1 MSLSSTVPVPAQIR
15 QCCPP
20 GPLLA
25 FSAAM
30 STATLPKGAA
40 AAAATAAATNLGNVV
55 LPNEI
60 LHAIFDHL
68 PQHALTRIVLVSH
81 RWRANAERLL
91 YSSIVINEVLPRSST
106 PELRGARA
114 MPTVPA
120 VTLRCCETLSS
131 YPHLAEYVR
140 RFHVRWQTDAVESPA
155 LLLLIAQNIA
165 RSLVPTL
172 RHLDSLELSFGL
184 LAAPLLP
191 TATSSFLPPFRLP
204 DLRSL
209 ALHGIGEPPE
219 HVLRNHPALLHL
231 KLGDYRRPLRLLP
244 TDVPRLRSF
253 RGHPATAASVLPGRP
268 IEALGL
274 VGLDPATESDFARIA
289 AGSRPV
295 RSLDLSG
302 ASVTP
307 TVLRNVSR
315 HLSHVEWLKV
325 RLALR
330 HTLHYALNGIVRSFP
345 VPPFPPS
352 QRGGGGA
359 KCIPVLNKRVQRLL
373 TALTTVLSDFCNLRD
388 LDLSRTNAVH
398 YYADQNAVEE
408 QRLCVA
414 WMRAC
419 PSLRRVVFPSRTEWS
434 FSEGGTWT
442 CKCSD
447 SLARLLFRC
456 VARIDDQ
463 CPLMITSA

>member
-1 MSLSSTVPVPAQIR
+1 MAPSRPELALLLYSFALCCAMSLSSTVPMPAQIY
-15 QCCPP
+15 QCYHP

-30 STATLPKGAA
+30 SMSTVTLPKP
-40 AAAATAAATNLGNVV
+40 TND

-60 LHAIFDHL
+60 LHAIFDRL
-68 PQHALTRIVLVSH
+68 SQHALTRIVLVSH

-91 YSSIVINEVLPRSST
+91 YSSVVINEVLPRSST
-106 PELRGARA
+106 PGLKGAHV
-114 MPTVPA
+114 MPSVPA
-120 VTLRCCETLSS
+120 ITLRCCETLSS

-165 RSLVPTL
+165 KSLVPTL

-184 LAAPLLP
+184 ADYVVHDFISAPSMP
-191 TATSSFLPPFRLP
+191 TAPPSSFLLPFRLP

-219 HVLRNHPALLHL
+219 PVLRNHPALLHL
-231 KLGDYRRPLRLLP
+231 KLGDYPRPLRLLP
-244 TDVPRLRSF
+244 TDVPSLRSF

-274 VGLDPATESDFARIA
+274 VGLDPATEPDLARIA

-302 ASVTP
+302 TSVTP
-307 TVLRNVSR
+307 TVLRSVSR

-330 HTLHYALNGIVRSFP
+330 HTLHYALSGIVRSIL
-345 VPPFPPS
+345 PFP
-352 QRGGGGA
+352 RGG
-359 KCIPVLNKRVQRLL
+359 KVYTYFIDKRFYRG
-373 TALTTVLSDFCNLRD
+373 F
-388 LDLSRTNAVH
+388 
-398 YYADQNAVEE
+398 
-408 QRLCVA
+408 
-414 WMRAC
+414 
-419 PSLRRVVFPSRTEWS
+419 
-434 FSEGGTWT
+434 
-442 CKCSD
+442 
-447 SLARLLFRC
+447 
-456 VARIDDQ
+456 
-463 CPLMITSA
+463 

>member
-1 MSLSSTVPVPAQIR
+1 MSMSPK
-15 QCCPP
+15 
-20 GPLLA
+20 
-25 FSAAM
+25 AAT
-30 STATLPKGAA
+30 TAT
-40 AAAATAAATNLGNVV
+40 TNLGNV

-68 PQHALTRIVLVSH
+68 PQPALTCIVLVSH

-91 YSSIVINEVLPRSST
+91 YSSIVINEVLPSSSIM
-106 PELRGARA
+106 ELKGVHS
-114 MPTVPA
+114 MPAVPT

-165 RSLVPTL
+165 KSLVPTF

-184 LAAPLLP
+184 ASYLVPALVVAPRIPAA
-191 TATSSFLPPFRLP
+191 FLPPFRLP

-219 HVLRNHPALLHL
+219 PVLRNHPALLHL
-231 KLGDYRRPLRLLP
+231 KLADYPRPLRLLP

-268 IEALGL
+268 VEALGL
-274 VGLDPATESDFARIA
+274 VGLDPATEADLARIA
-289 AGSRPV
+289 AGSRV

-307 TVLRNVSR
+307 TVLRSVSR

-330 HTLHYALNGIVRSFP
+330 HTLHYALSGIVRSLS
-345 VPPFPPS
+345 PFL
-352 QRGGGGA
+352 QRRIRGCA
-359 KCIPVLNKRVQRLL
+359 K
-373 TALTTVLSDFCNLRD
+373 F
-388 LDLSRTNAVH
+388 
-398 YYADQNAVEE
+398 
-408 QRLCVA
+408 
-414 WMRAC
+414 
-419 PSLRRVVFPSRTEWS
+419 
-434 FSEGGTWT
+434 
-442 CKCSD
+442 
-447 SLARLLFRC
+447 
-456 VARIDDQ
+456 IDK
-463 CPLMITSA
+463 

>member
-1 MSLSSTVPVPAQIR
+1 MSLP
-15 QCCPP
+15 
-20 GPLLA
+20 
-25 FSAAM
+25 
-30 STATLPKGAA
+30 
-40 AAAATAAATNLGNVV
+40 ATAVTNLGNL

-68 PQHALTRIVLVSH
+68 SQHALTRIVLVSH

-106 PELRGARA
+106 PELKGAHA
-114 MPTVPA
+114 VPSVPA
-120 VTLRCCETLSS
+120 ITLRCCETLFS

-165 RSLVPTL
+165 KSLVPTL

-184 LAAPLLP
+184 LAAPPLP
-191 TATSSFLPPFRLP
+191 AAPTSFLPPSRHP
-204 DLRSL
+204 GLRSL

-219 HVLRNHPALLHL
+219 PVLRNHPALLHL
-231 KLGDYRRPLRLLP
+231 KLGDYRRPLHLLP

-302 ASVTP
+302 TSVTP

-325 RLALR
+325 RLAFR
-330 HTLHYALNGIVRSFP
+330 HTLHYALNGM
-345 VPPFPPS
+345 
-352 QRGGGGA
+352 
-359 KCIPVLNKRVQRLL
+359 RLL
-373 TALTTVLSDFCNLRD
+373 TALTTVLSNFGNLRD
-388 LDLSRTNAVH
+388 LDLSPTNAVH

-408 QRLCVA
+408 QRLCIA
-414 WMRAC
+414 WTRAC
-419 PSLRRVVFPSRTEWS
+419 PSLRRIIFPSRTEWS
-434 FSEGGTWT
+434 LSEGGTWA
-442 CKCSD
+442 CKYSD

-456 VARIDDQ
+456 VPRIDDQ
-463 CPLMITSA
+463 PADDNICINTSL

>member
-1 MSLSSTVPVPAQIR
+1 MPT
-15 QCCPP
+15 
-20 GPLLA
+20 
-25 FSAAM
+25 
-30 STATLPKGAA
+30 TTLPKAT
-40 AAAATAAATNLGNVV
+40 AATANLGNFF
-55 LPNEI
+55 PNEI

-68 PQHALTRIVLVSH
+68 PQAALTRIVLVSH

-106 PELRGARA
+106 PVLKGAHA
-114 MPTVPA
+114 IPTVPA

-165 RSLVPTL
+165 KSLVPTL

-184 LAAPLLP
+184 LAAPLLSLSAN
-191 TATSSFLPPFRLP
+191 TSSSFLPPFRLP

-219 HVLRNHPALLHL
+219 PVLRNHPALLHL

-302 ASVTP
+302 TSVTP
-307 TVLRNVSR
+307 IVLRNVSR

-330 HTLHYALNGIVRSFP
+330 HTLHYALNGI
-345 VPPFPPS
+345 
-352 QRGGGGA
+352 
-359 KCIPVLNKRVQRLL
+359 RLL
-373 TALTTVLSDFCNLRD
+373 AALTTVLSDFCNLRD
-388 LDLSRTNAVH
+388 LDLSPTNAVH

-414 WMRAC
+414 WTRAC

-434 FSEGGTWT
+434 LSEGGTWT

-456 VARIDDQ
+456 VTRIDDQ
-463 CPLMITSA
+463 CLLMITST

>member
-1 MSLSSTVPVPAQIR
+1 MSPN
-15 QCCPP
+15 
-20 GPLLA
+20 
-25 FSAAM
+25 
-30 STATLPKGAA
+30 AA
-40 AAAATAAATNLGNVV
+40 AANIGNV

-60 LHAIFDHL
+60 LLTIFGHL
-68 PQHALTRIVLVSH
+68 SQHALTRIVLVSH

-106 PELRGARA
+106 PGLKGIHG
-114 MPTVPA
+114 MPAVPA

-140 RFHVRWQTDAVESPA
+140 RFHVRWQTEAIESPA

-165 RSLVPTL
+165 KSLVPTFQ
-172 RHLDSLELSFGL
+172 HLDSLELSFGL
-184 LAAPLLP
+184 ADYVVPALLAARRMP
-191 TATSSFLPPFRLP
+191 TAASAAFLLPFRLP

-219 HVLRNHPALLHL
+219 PVLRNHPALLHL
-231 KLGDYRRPLRLLP
+231 KLGDYARPLRLLP

-274 VGLDPATESDFARIA
+274 VGLDPATESDLARIA
-289 AGSRPV
+289 AGSRV

-302 ASVTP
+302 TSVTP
-307 TVLRNVSR
+307 TVLRSVSR

-330 HTLHYALNGIVRSFP
+330 HTLHYALSGIR
-345 VPPFPPS
+345 
-352 QRGGGGA
+352 
-359 KCIPVLNKRVQRLL
+359 IL

-388 LDLSRTNAVH
+388 LDLSPTNAMH
-398 YYADQNAVEE
+398 YYADQNALEE

-419 PSLRRVVFPSRTEWS
+419 PSLRRVVFPSRAEWTL
-434 FSEGGTWT
+434 SEGGTWT
-442 CKCSD
+442 CKPSD
-447 SLARLLFRC
+447 SIAGLRFR
-456 VARIDDQ
+456 
-463 CPLMITSA
+463 